1 MAMVV
6 VAAAVSLPCALTVN
20 VPTAVA
26 EPYAPAVTAVA
37 GIESLIATWL
47 VTPPCT
53 IGNTS
58 VPARGVVAAGNWV
71 IFLLAIVYS
80 YINVAATV
88 PLITTY
94 SPLEKKIPPSD
105 GIKGYIV
112 AAVGVNTLIIVLVVV
127 AAGES

>member
-1 MAMVV
+1 M
-6 VAAAVSLPCALTVN
+6 
-20 VPTAVA
+20 
-26 EPYAPAVTAVA
+26 
-37 GIESLIATWL
+37 SLIATWA

-53 IGNTS
+53 NGTTS
-58 VPARGVVAAGNWV
+58 VPVRGVVAAGNWV

-88 PLITTY
+88 PLINTY

>member
-6 VAAAVSLPCALTVN
+6 VAAAVNLPCALTVN

-26 EPYAPAVTAVA
+26 DPYAAAVTAVL
-37 GIESLIATWL
+37 GSTLLIATWL
-47 VTPPCT
+47 VIPPCT
-53 IGNTS
+53 NGNTS
-58 VPARGVVAAGNWV
+58 VPVKGVVAAGNWV

-88 PLITTY
+88 PLMTTY
-94 SPLEKKIPPSD
+94 KPLEKKIPPSD